1 MDRNHEDAEYLVDWS
16 AGYTTVET
24 NPARLS
30 GTPTLRG
37 SRMPAQAIIE
47 NYMSGYSPDEVAEL
61 FGLSKEDVRAL
72 IAEAVA
78 KNPVLL
84 KQ

>member
-1 MDRNHEDAEYLVDWS
+1 MDRNHADAQYLVDWS
-16 AGYTTVET
+16 AGYSMVQT

-30 GTPTLRG
+30 GTPTLNN

-47 NYMSGYSPDEVAEL
+47 NYMSGYSPDEIAEL
-61 FGLSKEDVRAL
+61 FGLPKKDVRAL
-72 IAEAVA
+72 IDEAVA
-78 KNPVLL
+78 RNPVLL

>member
-16 AGYTTVET
+16 AGYTTVQT
-24 NPARLS
+24 NPEKLS
-30 GTPTLRG
+30 GTPTLRDT
-37 SRMPAQAIIE
+37 RMPAQFIIE
-47 NYMSGYSPDEVAEL
+47 NYMAGYTPDEVAEL
-61 FGLSKEDVRAL
+61 FGLSKVDVRAL

-84 KQ
+84 KH